1 MHKEPEGNSIV
12 IHQQQETTFRDKLF
26 QTTRMII
33 LVLAVYA
40 LATAYTEKVFEKCD
54 MGLWAVILARII
66 YTFAGL
72 INAHQCIEAFDE
84 NLLALVPYVYLFFAL
99 VFMSL
104 EFVYGARAMFSHP
117 CNEALTQATMF
128 NTPLLAVI
136 IWMFGFFDIYTVM
149 QNMGKISMSLLG
161 YS

>member
-1 MHKEPEGNSIV
+1 M
-12 IHQQQETTFRDKLF
+12 QQQQPQESTFRDKLF

-54 MGLWAVILARII
+54 MGLWAVVLTRII
-66 YTFAGL
+66 YTFGGL
-72 INAHQCIEAFDE
+72 IHAHQCIEAFDE
-84 NLLALVPYVYLFFAL
+84 NLLALVPYFYLFFAL

-104 EFVYGARAMFSHP
+104 EFVYGARAMLSNP
-117 CNEALTQATMF
+117 CKDALTQATMF

-136 IWMFGFFDIYTVM
+136 VWMFGFFDIYTVM
-149 QNMGKISMSLLG
+149 QNMGKIIMSLLI
-161 YS
+161 YT